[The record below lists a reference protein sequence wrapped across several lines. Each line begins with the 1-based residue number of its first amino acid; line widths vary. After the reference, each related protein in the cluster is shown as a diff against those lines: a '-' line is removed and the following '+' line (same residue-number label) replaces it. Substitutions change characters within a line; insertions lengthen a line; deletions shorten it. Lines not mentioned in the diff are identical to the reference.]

1 MSDTQPLNI
10 DIDENFPHLEQPPLV
25 EAIIHW
31 QAHANKLPEPQSLKE
46 ELTRRLPDYPSIQT
60 QRNFQVKVESLEAPD
75 EDSGVSQ
82 RTQWNGFRLENE
94 SKSRVVQFMV
104 TGVAISSIGNYE
116 SWETFHQEALHLW
129 EIFQELAK
137 PVDINRL
144 GVRYINKISLGV
156 GENAST
162 YLKAIPHDKV
172 ALPLVRESFFYQD
185 TYKVPNYPYY
195 VNWICTQQNK
205 QNEKFLIVDTDVSIQ
220 ELIDFKQ
227 SVLIDHLNKMR
238 WLKNK
243 IFFNSITE
251 YAFKKFG
258 G

>member
-1 MSDTQPLNI
+1 MSDTQPLKI

-25 EAIIHW
+25 EAVIHW

-60 QRNFQVKVESLEAPD
+60 QHNFQVKVEPPEGVY
-75 EDSGVSQ
+75 ENSGVSQ
-82 RTQWNGFRLENE
+82 QTQWNGFRLENE

-144 GVRYINKISLGV
+144 GVRYINKISLEA
-156 GENAST
+156 GEDPST
-162 YLKAIPHDKV
+162 YLKAVPHDTV
-172 ALPLVRESFFYQD
+172 DLPLVRKSFFYQD
-185 TYKVPNYPYY
+185 TYKVPNYPYG
-195 VNWICTQQNK
+195 VNWICTQQE
-205 QNEKFLIVDTDVSIQ
+205 QLNEKFLIFDIDVFIQ
-220 ELIDFKQ
+220 ELIDLKP
-227 SVLIDHLNKMR
+227 SILADHLNKIR

-251 YAFKKFG
+251 RALKKFG